1 MHEMPRYKSIDNK
14 VSHSSRNSS
23 PNSGA
28 LGLEVSRPTA
38 EVGLTNP
45 ASVERLVQGCGRE

>member
-1 MHEMPRYKSIDNK
+1 MHEMPRYKSINNK

-28 LGLEVSRPTA
+28 LRLEVSRPTA